1 MRLTWLGHS
10 CFLLEGAGSSLVL
23 DPYVDGAVPGLSPL
37 DAAADAVFCSHG
49 HRDHGAADKV
59 RLSGRACTLTVETIP
74 CFHDE
79 QGGALRGE
87 NTIHIVSDGLVRVA
101 HLGDLGHIP
110 DETALARLRGVDA
123 LLIPVGGYYTI
134 DARQANRLCAL
145 IEPRVVIPMHYR
157 LGSMGYREI
166 APLSRFTR
174 LRRDVISYD
183 TNAFTLTPDTPAQ
196 TAVLTYHA
204 P

>member
-10 CFLLEGAGSSLVL
+10 CFHIASGASSLVL
-23 DPYVDGAVPGLSPL
+23 DPYSNGAVPGLLPL
-37 DAAADAVFCSHG
+37 DAEADAVYCSHD
-49 HRDHGAADKV
+49 HRDHGARD
-59 RLSGRACTLTVETIP
+59 LIHLTGKPCALAVETID

-79 QGGALRGE
+79 KQGALRGK
-87 NTIHIVSDGLVRVA
+87 NRIHIVSDGEVRAA

-110 DETALARLRGVDA
+110 DADALARLHGVDA

-134 DARQANRLCAL
+134 DAETANRLCAL

-157 LGSMGYREI
+157 LGGMGYKEI
-166 APLSRFTR
+166 AELS
-174 LRRDVISYD
+174 
-183 TNAFTLTPDTPAQ
+183 AFTALRGDVNLIGSNRFELAADTARQ
-196 TAVLTYHA
+196 TAVLTYQ